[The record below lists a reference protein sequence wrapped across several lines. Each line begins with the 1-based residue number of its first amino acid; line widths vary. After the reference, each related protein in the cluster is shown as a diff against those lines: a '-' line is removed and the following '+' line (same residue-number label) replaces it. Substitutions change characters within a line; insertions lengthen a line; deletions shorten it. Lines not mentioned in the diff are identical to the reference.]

1 MFLFQTAVV
10 QNLAVLLSASSGGGG
25 GVGAVAVLLECGC
38 YKLLGAA
45 AALSLGPG
53 LSRTAQRPA
62 LGPAT
67 TAMPATQARHGR
79 GNASLV
85 SFLRKF
91 ISENNFP
98 HCHQVGFDSIKSL
111 LVSTSSESNIRKK

>member
-85 SFLRKF
+85 SFPRKF
-91 ISENNFP
+91 
-98 HCHQVGFDSIKSL
+98 L
-111 LVSTSSESNIRKK
+111 